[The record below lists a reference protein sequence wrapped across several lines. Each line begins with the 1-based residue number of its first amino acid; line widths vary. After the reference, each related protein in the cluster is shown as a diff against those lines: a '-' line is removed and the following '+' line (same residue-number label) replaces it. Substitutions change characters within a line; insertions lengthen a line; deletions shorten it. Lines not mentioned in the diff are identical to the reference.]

1 MRSGRVHP
9 GEVYLSEVH
18 LSEVHRNEVHLDL
31 YSQGEWFITTLRDG
45 GDILGWGKHFTNA
58 QSVQLPYPTPLF

>member
-31 YSQGEWFITTLRDG
+31 YSQGEWFIKR
-45 GDILGWGKHFTNA
+45 WG
-58 QSVQLPYPTPLF
+58 